1 MNPINRMPGFPAK
14 TSAMPHRILTTVV
27 GSYPVPDW
35 LRASPSRQT
44 LIDAIRVVFK
54 TQEEAG
60 IDVVVDGELY
70 RFDVNHPETNGMID
84 YFAQRLGG
92 VTTRFG
98 REDMNAFATEAGL
111 SYRAEP
117 AGMIERGLDE
127 GALNLPADFRMVR
140 PLTRSKLKFTLT
152 GPHMLSKVLMDR
164 HYGDP
169 EAVAMT
175 LGELLARQ
183 VTDVDADV
191 IQVDEANIPG
201 HPEEATWAA
210 RAINTVLDAIQ
221 CEKAVHVC
229 FGNYGGQTVQRGT
242 WQDLIPFLAALRA
255 DHLVLEFKRL
265 GIEHAATLKD
275 LPESVRIGIG
285 VIDIKNNIVETPD
298 EIASDIESAAR
309 RLGPDRIAYIHPDC
323 GFWMLQRSVADRK
336 IEALVRGRDLYEGR

>member
-1 MNPINRMPGFPAK
+1 
-14 TSAMPHRILTTVV
+14 MPHRILTTVV

-60 IDVVVDGELY
+60 IDVVADGELC

-84 YFAQRLGG
+84 YFARRLGG
-92 VTTRFG
+92 ITTRFG
-98 REDMNAFATEAGL
+98 REALNAFHTETGLTYRTAPAGL
-111 SYRAEP
+111 
-117 AGMIERGLDE
+117 IERGLDE

-140 PLTRSKLKFTLT
+140 PLTPSKLKFTLT
-152 GPHMLSKVLMDR
+152 GPHMLSKVLTDR

-169 EAVAMT
+169 EAVAMA

-183 VTDVDADV
+183 VSDIDADV
-191 IQVDEANIPG
+191 IQIDEANITG
-201 HPEEATWAA
+201 HPEEGAWAA
-210 RAINTVLDAIQ
+210 RAINTVLDATPG
-221 CEKAVHVC
+221 EKAVHVC
-229 FGNYGGQTVQRGT
+229 FGNYGGQTVQHGT

-255 DHLVLEFKRL
+255 DHLVLEFKRC

-275 LPESVRIGIG
+275 LPEAVRIGIG

-298 EIASDIESAAR
+298 EIASDIEGAAR
-309 RLGPDRIAYIHPDC
+309 QLGPDRIAYVHPDC
-323 GFWMLQRSVADRK
+323 GFWMLHRSVADRK

>member
-1 MNPINRMPGFPAK
+1 MPGFPTK

-60 IDVVVDGELY
+60 IDVVADGELY

-84 YFAQRLGG
+84 YFARRLGG
-92 VTTRFG
+92 ITTRFG
-98 REDMNAFATEAGL
+98 REALNAFHTETGL

-117 AGMIERGLDE
+117 AGLIERGLDE

-140 PLTRSKLKFTLT
+140 PLTPSKLKFTLT
-152 GPHMLSKVLMDR
+152 GPHMLSKVLLDR
-164 HYGDP
+164 HYGNP
-169 EAVAMT
+169 EAVAMA

-183 VTDVDADV
+183 VADIGADV
-191 IQVDEANIPG
+191 IQIDEANITG
-201 HPEEATWAA
+201 HPEEGVWAA
-210 RAINTVLDAIQ
+210 RAINTVLDAAPG
-221 CEKAVHVC
+221 EKAVHVC
-229 FGNYGGQTVQRGT
+229 FGNYGGQTVQHGT
-242 WQDLIPFLAALRA
+242 WQDLIPFLATLRA
-255 DHLVLEFKRL
+255 DHLVLEFKRW

-275 LPESVRIGIG
+275 LPESVGIGIG

-298 EIASDIESAAR
+298 EIASDIQIAAR
-309 RLGPDRIAYIHPDC
+309 HLGPDRIACVHPDC

-336 IEALVRGRDLYEGR
+336 IEALVKGRNLFEGH

>member
-1 MNPINRMPGFPAK
+1 MPGFPTK

-60 IDVVVDGELY
+60 IDVVADGELC

-84 YFAQRLGG
+84 YFARRLGG
-92 VTTRFG
+92 ITTRFG
-98 REDMNAFATEAGL
+98 REALNAFHTETGLTYRTAPAGL
-111 SYRAEP
+111 
-117 AGMIERGLDE
+117 IERGLDE

-140 PLTRSKLKFTLT
+140 PLTPSKLKFTLT
-152 GPHMLSKVLMDR
+152 GPHMLSKVLLDR
-164 HYGDP
+164 HYGNP
-169 EAVAMT
+169 EAVAMA

-183 VTDVDADV
+183 VSDIDADV
-191 IQVDEANIPG
+191 IQIDEANITG
-201 HPEEATWAA
+201 HPEEGAWAA
-210 RAINTVLDAIQ
+210 RAINTVLDATPG
-221 CEKAVHVC
+221 EKAVHVC
-229 FGNYGGQTVQRGT
+229 FGNYGGQTVQHGT

-255 DHLVLEFKRL
+255 DHLVLEFKRC

-275 LPESVRIGIG
+275 LPEAVRIGIG

-298 EIASDIESAAR
+298 EIASDIEGAAR
-309 RLGPDRIAYIHPDC
+309 QLGPDRIAYVHPDC
-323 GFWMLQRSVADRK
+323 GFWMLHRSVADRK
-336 IEALVRGRDLYEGR
+336 IQALVRGRDLYEGR

>member
-1 MNPINRMPGFPAK
+1 MPGFPTK

-60 IDVVVDGELY
+60 IDVVADGELC

-84 YFAQRLGG
+84 YFARRLGG
-92 VTTRFG
+92 ITTRFG
-98 REDMNAFATEAGL
+98 REALNAFHTETGLTYRAAPAGL
-111 SYRAEP
+111 
-117 AGMIERGLDE
+117 IERGLDE

-140 PLTRSKLKFTLT
+140 RLTPSKLKFTLT
-152 GPHMLSKVLMDR
+152 GPHMLSKVLLDR
-164 HYGDP
+164 HYGNP
-169 EAVAMT
+169 EAVAMA

-183 VTDVDADV
+183 VSDIDADV
-191 IQVDEANIPG
+191 IQIDEANITG
-201 HPEEATWAA
+201 HPEEGAWAA
-210 RAINTVLDAIQ
+210 RAINTVLDAAPG
-221 CEKAVHVC
+221 EKAVHVC
-229 FGNYGGQTVQRGT
+229 FGNYGGQTVQQGT
-242 WQDLIPFLAALRA
+242 WQDLIPFLASLRA
-255 DHLVLEFKRL
+255 DHLVLEFKRC

-275 LPESVRIGIG
+275 LPEAVRIGIG

-309 RLGPDRIAYIHPDC
+309 QLGPDRIACVHPDC
-323 GFWMLQRSVADRK
+323 GFWMLHRSVADRK
-336 IEALVRGRDLYEGR
+336 IEGLVRGRDLYEGR

>member
-1 MNPINRMPGFPAK
+1 MPGFPTK

-60 IDVVVDGELY
+60 VDVVADGELC

-84 YFAQRLGG
+84 YFARRLGG
-92 VTTRFG
+92 ITTRFG
-98 REDMNAFATEAGL
+98 RETLNAFHTEKGLTYRAAPAGL
-111 SYRAEP
+111 
-117 AGMIERGLDE
+117 IERGLDE

-140 PLTRSKLKFTLT
+140 RLTPSKLKFTLT
-152 GPHMLSKVLMDR
+152 GPHMLSKVLLDR
-164 HYGDP
+164 HYGNP
-169 EAVAMT
+169 EAVAMA

-183 VTDVDADV
+183 VSDIDADV
-191 IQVDEANIPG
+191 IQIDEANITG
-201 HPEEATWAA
+201 HPEEGAWAA
-210 RAINTVLDAIQ
+210 RAINTVLDAAPG
-221 CEKAVHVC
+221 EKAVHVC
-229 FGNYGGQTVQRGT
+229 FGNYGGQTVQQGT
-242 WQDLIPFLAALRA
+242 WQDLIPFLASLRA
-255 DHLVLEFKRL
+255 DHLVLEFKRC

-275 LPESVRIGIG
+275 LPEAVRIGIG

-309 RLGPDRIAYIHPDC
+309 QLGPDRIACVHPDC
-323 GFWMLQRSVADRK
+323 GFWMLHRSVADRK

>member
-1 MNPINRMPGFPAK
+1 
-14 TSAMPHRILTTVV
+14 MPHRILTTVV

-35 LRASPSRQT
+35 LRTSPSRQT

-54 TQEEAG
+54 TQEDAG
-60 IDVVVDGELY
+60 IDVVADGELC
-70 RFDVNHPETNGMID
+70 RFDYNHPETNGMID
-84 YFAQRLGG
+84 YFARRLGG
-92 VTTRFG
+92 ITTRFG
-98 REDMNAFATEAGL
+98 RETLNAFRADAGL

-117 AGMIERGLDE
+117 AGIIERELDE

-140 PLTRSKLKFTLT
+140 PLTGSKLKFTLT
-152 GPHMLSKVLMDR
+152 GPHMLSKVLLDR
-164 HYGDP
+164 HYGEP
-169 EAVAMT
+169 EAVALA

-183 VTDVDADV
+183 VTDVGADV
-191 IQVDEANIPG
+191 IQIDEANIPG
-201 HPEEATWAA
+201 HPGEAAWAA
-210 RAINTVLDAIQ
+210 RAVNTVLDAIQ

-242 WQDLIPFLAALRA
+242 WQDLVPFLTALRA
-255 DHLVLEFKRL
+255 DHLVLEFKRW
-265 GIEHAATLKD
+265 GIEHAACLKD

-309 RLGPDRIAYIHPDC
+309 RLGADRIACVHPDC

-336 IEALVRGRDLYEGR
+336 IEALVKGRDLFEGR

>member
-1 MNPINRMPGFPAK
+1 MPGFPTK

-60 IDVVVDGELY
+60 IDVVADGELC

-84 YFAQRLGG
+84 YFARRLGG
-92 VTTRFG
+92 ITTRFG
-98 REDMNAFATEAGL
+98 REALNAFHTATGLTYRAAPAGL
-111 SYRAEP
+111 
-117 AGMIERGLDE
+117 IERGLDE

-140 PLTRSKLKFTLT
+140 PLTPSKLKFTLT
-152 GPHMLSKVLMDR
+152 GPHMLSKVLLDR

-169 EAVAMT
+169 EAVAMA

-183 VTDVDADV
+183 VSDIDADV
-191 IQVDEANIPG
+191 IQIDEANITG
-201 HPEEATWAA
+201 HPEEGAWAA
-210 RAINTVLDAIQ
+210 RAINTVLDAAPG
-221 CEKAVHVC
+221 EKAVHVC
-229 FGNYGGQTVQRGT
+229 FGNYGGQTVQHGT
-242 WQDLIPFLAALRA
+242 WRDLIPFLASLRA
-255 DHLVLEFKRL
+255 DHLVLEFKRC

-275 LPESVRIGIG
+275 LPEAVRIGIG

-298 EIASDIESAAR
+298 EIASDIEGAAR
-309 RLGPDRIAYIHPDC
+309 QLGPERIAYVHPDC
-323 GFWMLQRSVADRK
+323 GFWMLHRSVADRK